1 MHFTAGAIRSHATAS
16 CVIPGPIGILP
27 PALRRRTAP
36 TRRPLP
42 LSALLRRFSSPVLL
56 ALAIGA
62 GAVTLNIL
70 LARQLA
76 AIETDAREIVET
88 WIARSATLATFE
100 DGVREFRRHEA
111 LFAISPPGPDHQSHV
126 GLLDSLRFR
135 NDSAL
140 TVLARLDRHSTD
152 SSGTVALRKD
162 WLQYRELHVLDR
174 GLTSG
179 EDSPA
184 LMHFR
189 FREPQFQGMIAQARR
204 AQQAMRAGAEGI
216 AMRSQR
222 SVRAS
227 QGLLVARLLLV
238 IAAVV
243 LAELL
248 RRSWKKRAEA
258 EQRWRD
264 VADQSVGIVWEIGP
278 TGRVRFCSRSGSEV
292 LGLDPAQVT
301 DRHALRFLHPADRRT
316 ALRMACDAAPS
327 HAALRDLEVRVL
339 RNDGGVRWIA
349 ISAQPLRSRDGR
361 HDGYRGLAVDI
372 TRRAQAEQAL
382 AQGRRIEA
390 MGTLAGGVAHDLN
403 NVLAAVTGYAQLA
416 QAELPSHH
424 PTQSDLAAITAAAD
438 RGALLVRR
446 VLQFARQ
453 RPTQQQ
459 PVEIAELVHE
469 VTQLLRPQLPPH
481 VRIRLDLPDG
491 ESFVL
496 ADPTE
501 LHQVVVNIASNA
513 IHAMQSLGSTLD
525 FTVTASKSDVVLTI
539 TDDGEGMPS
548 DVLERAIEPFFT
560 TRDVGF
566 GTGLGLA
573 VSHGVVTSLGGT
585 LRLESSAGAGTRVR
599 VILPR
604 TYVAAEPVAA
614 LRPSGLADWSVLR
627 VIVVEDDPQVRNSVS
642 RLLERS
648 GHAVEAFA
656 AAPAALAVLRTDPT
670 RADVVLTDLTM
681 PMMDGLEFAAL
692 LAHIDGAP
700 PVVMCSGYL
709 DLATTAQARAVGI
722 TTLLD
727 KPVDANALLRALHET
742 AAAVQVR

>member
-1 MHFTAGAIRSHATAS
+1 M
-16 CVIPGPIGILP
+16 
-27 PALRRRTAP
+27 
-36 TRRPLP
+36 
-42 LSALLRRFSSPVLL
+42 LL

-70 LARQLA
+70 LARQLVE
-76 AIETDAREIVET
+76 IETDAREIVET
-88 WIARSATLATFE
+88 WIARSATLATVE

-126 GLLDSLRFR
+126 GILDSLRHR

-140 TVLARLDRHSTD
+140 TVLANSDRRASD
-152 SSGTVALRKD
+152 SSGTVALREG
-162 WLQYRELHVLDR
+162 WWQYRELHVRDR
-174 GLTSG
+174 GLPSG
-179 EDSPA
+179 EDSPT

-189 FREPQFQGMIAQARR
+189 AREPQFQRMISQARL
-204 AQQAMRAGAEGI
+204 AQQSMRAGAEGI

-222 SVRAS
+222 SMRAS

-238 IAAVV
+238 MAAIG

-248 RRSWKKRAEA
+248 RRSWKERAEA

-264 VADQSVGIVWEIGP
+264 VADQSVGIVWEVGP
-278 TGRVRFCSRSGSEV
+278 TGRVRFCSRSGSEL

-301 DRHALRFLHPADRRT
+301 DRHVLRFLHPADRRA
-316 ALRMACDAAPS
+316 ALRMERDAAPS
-327 HAALRDLEVRVL
+327 HGALRDLEVRVL
-339 RNDGGVRWIA
+339 RHDGAVRWIA
-349 ISAQPLRSRDGR
+349 ISAQPLRSRDGL

-382 AQGRRIEA
+382 AQGRRLEA
-390 MGTLAGGVAHDLN
+390 VGTLAGGVAHDLN
-403 NVLAAVTGYAQLA
+403 NVLAAVSGYAQLA
-416 QAELPSHH
+416 QAELPAQH
-424 PTQSDLAAITAAAD
+424 PAQSDLTAITAAAD

-453 RPTQQQ
+453 RPTQKR

-481 VRIRLDLPDG
+481 VRITLDLPDG
-491 ESFVL
+491 ESLVL

-501 LHQVVVNIASNA
+501 LHQVIVNIASNA
-513 IHAMQSLGSTLD
+513 IHAMHSLGSTLT
-525 FTVTASKSDVVLTI
+525 FTVTSSKTDVILTV

-548 DVLERAIEPFFT
+548 DVLERAIDPFFT
-560 TRDVGF
+560 TRDVGS

-573 VSHGVVTSLGGT
+573 VAHGVVTSLGGT
-585 LRLESSAGAGTRVR
+585 LRLESSVGAGTRVR

-604 TYVAAEPVAA
+604 TYAVAKAVVIPQ
-614 LRPSGLADWSVLR
+614 PNGHTDSSGLR
-627 VIVVEDDPQVRNSVS
+627 VIVVDDDPQVRNSVS

-656 AAPAALAVLRTDPT
+656 AAPAALAMLRSNPS

-681 PMMDGLEFAAL
+681 PMMNGLEFAAL

-722 TTLLD
+722 ATLLD
-727 KPVDANALLRALHET
+727 KPVDANALLRALYET
-742 AAAVQVR
+742 AAAVRVR